1 MMRGKLGF
9 ERGAFARTAA
19 FGGWITF
26 STHSERISVGGK
38 LFRTIASSV
47 VESGLEMED
56 CWDISFLRERNEGRV
71 LETREIRR
79 NGKLV
84 LGYDCVKIVDP
95 FIEDQFNSLFIL
107 LHNYCRSL
115 LFHQSLHSYLHLKK
129 LPR

>member
-38 LFRTIASSV
+38 LFRIIASSV

-56 CWDISFLRERNEGRV
+56 CWDISAKGTRDR
-71 LETREIRR
+71 REIRR
-79 NGKLV
+79 DGKLV
-84 LGYDCVKIVDP
+84 VGYDCVKIKG
-95 FIEDQFNSLFIL
+95 ELYS
-107 LHNYCRSL
+107 CRS
-115 LFHQSLHSYLHLKK
+115 FRGR
-129 LPR
+129 PV